1 VSIVE
6 DDFFHRS
13 VASQLEREAEGLRRQ
28 FGEAGETQQKAV
40 AAERARVL
48 RVFDSVFAGAVV
60 DDETQARLAAFV
72 ELVRTGR
79 DVRS

>member
-1 VSIVE
+1 MVTVPHDPEHESAYQDGIV
-6 DDFFHRS
+6 
-13 VASQLEREAEGLRRQ
+13 
-28 FGEAGETQQKAV
+28 
-40 AAERARVL
+40 AERARVL